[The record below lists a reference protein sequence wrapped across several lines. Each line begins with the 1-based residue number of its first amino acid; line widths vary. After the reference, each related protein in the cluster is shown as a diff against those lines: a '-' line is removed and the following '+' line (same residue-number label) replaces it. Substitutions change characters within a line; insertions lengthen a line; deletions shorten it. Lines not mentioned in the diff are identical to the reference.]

1 MSQTYNIY
9 AQKRLRGEVSWDT
22 SRIRL
27 ILFNENY
34 VFDAEHESL
43 DEVLADVTRI
53 SNPLTGKTSVDGV
66 AFSQPAIFTD
76 SARVSGETVS
86 AALWNDSG
94 DYLMAYFDGDDVPG
108 LPFDF
113 GDLPLSGVA
122 REIATGWYYG

>member
-1 MSQTYNIY
+1 MSQTYNRY

-22 SRIRL
+22 SRIRVL
-27 ILFNENY
+27 LFDENY
-34 VFDAEHESL
+34 VFDAAHVSL
-43 DEVLADVTRI
+43 DEVIAYVTRI

-66 AFSQPAIFTD
+66 AYSQPAIFTD
-76 SARVSGETVS
+76 SARVVGPSVA

-94 DYLMAYFDGDDVPG
+94 DYLMAYFEGADVPG

-113 GDLPLSGVA
+113 EDLPLSGVA